1 MIRRLLVPYLMGK
14 WRFGLQRLQHFDPHP
29 WTVVRSPQS
38 TATEL
43 ADRDEQMRSMGRV
56 YAELARH
63 VEDAVRAGDLPFSI
77 SGDCVSTMGVMAG
90 LQRAGREPQRM
101 LWLDAHGDFHTW
113 ATTQTQYLGG
123 MPLAMLVGK
132 PDRRQRQRDSI
143 SALRQ
148 ALGASPYPEA
158 RVLLSDARDLDPGED
173 EELARSAI
181 VRCTLD
187 QVLQHLSPRETL
199 YLHFDTDVLDEAQ
212 RMPALKYHVPA
223 GPRLEEMAALFRRL
237 RDYPLL
243 AVSVS
248 AWHAEL
254 DAGDQAARICLA
266 LLGELLPDAGSTP
279 RARNSAST
287 SSMQS
292 ARLPS
297 AVSSESSGASGT
309 S

>member
-14 WRFGLQRLQHFDPHP
+14 RRDGLQRVQLLDEHP
-29 WTVVRSPQS
+29 WAVLRSPQS
-38 TATEL
+38 TAVEL
-43 ADRDEQMRSMGRV
+43 LEKDEQMRSMGRV
-56 YAELARH
+56 YAVLAQH
-63 VEDAVRAGDLPFSI
+63 VAAAVQAGDLPLSI

-113 ATTQTQYLGG
+113 GTTQTQYLGG
-123 MPLAMLVGK
+123 MPLAMLVGRQ
-132 PDRRQRQRDSI
+132 DRRKQQRDSI

-158 RVLLSDARDLDPGED
+158 KVVLSDARDLDPGED
-173 EELARSAI
+173 EALARSAI
-181 VRCTLD
+181 VRCRLD
-187 QVLQHLSPRETL
+187 EVLHHLSPKETL

-223 GPRLEEMAALFRRL
+223 GPRLEEMAELFRRL

-254 DAGDQAARICLA
+254 DEGDQAARICLE
-266 LLGELLPDAGSTP
+266 LLGELLPGARNTP
-279 RARNSAST
+279 RENSSSST
-287 SSMQS
+287 SSTQS
-292 ARLPS
+292 ARVQR
-297 AVSSESSGASGT
+297 AVSSDSSGASG
-309 S
+309 SS